1 MRIFLHVRGIELIE
15 VFVRLGLALVLSLSL
30 ALLMAWGWH
39 SSDRAP
45 DALYSASSENSV
57 STPPAIPNN

>member
-1 MRIFLHVRGIELIE
+1 MIE

-45 DALYSASSENSV
+45 EALYSASSESAG
-57 STPPAIPNN
+57 TAPPAIPNN

>member
-1 MRIFLHVRGIELIE
+1 MIE
-15 VFVRLGLALVLSLSL
+15 VFVRLGLALLLSLSL